1 MATDATTRTYTTAL
15 APLIKNTGL
24 AELTRTGLSIL
35 LVYST
40 HYGTTKAYSMICV
53 PDGLLG
59 FIFGF
64 VTLGSPWCKLMLEI
78 MKVTEN
84 QYSTII
90 LIILSRLLMQAV
102 GI

>member
-1 MATDATTRTYTTAL
+1 MAETNPPTQIVKSFTTEL
-15 APLIKNTGL
+15 AKVG
-24 AELTRTGLSIL
+24 ASIL

-40 HYGTTKAYSMICV
+40 HYGTTKLYNLVCV
-53 PDGLLG
+53 PDGFLG
-59 FIFGF
+59 YLFGF
-64 VTLGSPWCKLMLEI
+64 VTTSSPWCRLILEI

-90 LIILSRLLMQAV
+90 LLVLSRLLLKGL